1 MAAESPD
8 DDRLFVKDG
17 FKHYR
22 RTYSRAEVQW
32 GLACGGALLAIT
44 GWVAWRGAHQDP
56 MLFQDP
62 MTILEKAGSAGAVP
76 LATALPT
83 AGRSSPKEVEADRGA
98 LPDGLSGGGFREEK
112 VSQFDSENLYV
123 KIDGRSDFFKAYG
136 FKRLYASTL
145 VSETDP
151 GMTIDVEMYDHGS
164 ASNALG
170 AYGGERP
177 ADVKPQ
183 TDEAGM
189 FHFERNALY
198 MARGTYYL
206 RIIGSDESAAVKEK
220 LQALKTVL
228 AAGVKG
234 EAQPWGFDFFAKQV
248 GIDWGNVAY
257 FAENAFSMGFA
268 EDVWTARPKGKN
280 DDLELF
286 INAMADS
293 GSAAARATQYA
304 KGFLQQ
310 GTKAG
315 KAGTVPLAKDQFLS
329 TFSGA
334 TAVGR
339 FVIGV
344 RGAIDAGS
352 AGVELSRLRDAA
364 TKLPKEL
371 EARAVPVPKKQA
383 GGSYE

>member
-32 GLACGGALLAIT
+32 GLACGGVLLAVT
-44 GWVAWRGAHQDP
+44 GWVGWKGAHQDP
-56 MLFQDP
+56 LLFQDP
-62 MTILEKAGSAGAVP
+62 MTILEKAGSVTAAP
-76 LATALPT
+76 LPTALPT
-83 AGRSSPKEVEADRGA
+83 AGRSPTKEVTSDRGA
-98 LPDGLSGGGFREEK
+98 LPDGLAGDGFREEK
-112 VSQFDSENLYV
+112 VSQFDPENLYV
-123 KIDGRSDFFKAYG
+123 KIDGRSDYFKAYG
-136 FKRLYASTL
+136 FRRLFASTL
-145 VSETDP
+145 VSDTDP
-151 GMTIDVEMYDHGS
+151 TVTIDVEMYDHGS

-183 TDEAGM
+183 SDEAGL

-198 MARGTYYL
+198 MARGTHYL
-206 RIIGSDESAAVKEK
+206 RIIGSDESAAVKAK
-220 LQALKTVL
+220 LQALKNVL
-228 AAGVKG
+228 SAAVKG
-234 EAQPWGFDFFAKQV
+234 EAQPWGSDFFSKRV
-248 GIDWGNVAY
+248 GIDLGNVAY

-286 INAMADS
+286 INAMQDS
-293 GSAAARATQYA
+293 ASAVDRAAQYA

-310 GTKAG
+310 GVKAG
-315 KAGTVPLAKDQFLS
+315 KAGAVTLAKDQFLS

-334 TAVGR
+334 MAVGR

-344 RGAIDAGS
+344 RGAASPGVAGT
-352 AGVELSRLRDAA
+352 EITRLRDAV
-364 TKLPKEL
+364 TKLPSDL
-371 EARAVPVPKKQA
+371 EARAVPAPRKPA